1 MKKKYTQED
10 IDQFFGNFKEL
21 PDYFDLEKVH
31 QLIDNPAAKAT
42 QPGNHFKPFKFLI
55 MTSAIIAVVAS
66 FMLWP
71 KEPVQEQGKDVAQS
85 PPVSIT
91 EKAES
96 GQEDT
101 PALPKSEENELPLK
115 SKEPG
120 QTISP
125 ANLTGLA
132 ERKGK
137 TSPKN
142 KAVPQNKK
150 PITANFPLSTDPTP
164 PWPSD
169 TVIDGNQFLITLN
182 DEELEK
188 LGFMLDNNGIYF
200 KNIFNGDTSSF
211 YSYRKDGMGSMSI
224 TLAGYHDSRNK
235 KSTPSQQDFY
245 PTSISD
251 VFYLLQKKNERFKLE
266 DDILAPVILQSH
278 QYKSLND
285 EGMIVWFRTSD
296 NFFDALPKRYQHLR
310 TSFKNVKELKK
321 MHPKHDVVKYELKTI
336 LDNMSFIELS
346 EKELIPLG
354 FKINSEGIFYQ
365 INLKNAKVNL
375 SLEKGGVAGVS
386 VNNQIKNPEPD
397 KIILSFLSDRY
408 GMQRLKWSTGN
419 DDKDRMKTNHLL
431 DKAQLLVPIIISQS
445 SFPEIL
451 QEDQVIWFE
460 PSEELFDALPKT
472 IGNQLRQ
479 EYNYL
484 TAPNEEARKYLSTSC
499 TFFEAC
505 KSTLQLNNLKLMP
518 NPASYTT
525 TISFEGLEEAP
536 GTISLVNLSGNL
548 VKVLVANE
556 TFRKGTN
563 TFQFDLSGIGA
574 GIYLI
579 SINTDKG
586 FKTQRLVITR

>member
-10 IDQFFGNFKEL
+10 IDQFFGNFREL

-31 QLIDNPAAKAT
+31 HLIDNPAAKAT
-42 QPGNHFKPFKFLI
+42 QPGNHFKPFKFII

-66 FMLWP
+66 FILWP
-71 KEPVQEQGKDVAQS
+71 KEPVQDQGEDVAQS
-85 PPVSIT
+85 PPVSNS
-91 EKAES
+91 ES
-96 GQEDT
+96 EQESS
-101 PALPKSEENELPLK
+101 AVLIKSEEKEDRTPLK
-115 SKEPG
+115 DKEAKQDTSSTNTKAIAEVKEKPS
-120 QTISP
+120 QKRKAP
-125 ANLTGLA
+125 LLA
-132 ERKGK
+132 E
-137 TSPKN
+137 
-142 KAVPQNKK
+142 KAKLNSDSLFARE
-150 PITANFPLSTDPTP
+150 INS
-164 PWPSD
+164 WPAD
-169 TVIDGNQFLITLN
+169 TVIDGSHFLITLT

-188 LGFMLDNNGIYF
+188 LGFMLDNNGIYY
-200 KNIFNGDTSSF
+200 KNIFNDDTSSF
-211 YSYRKDGMGSMSI
+211 FSYHKDGMGSMSI
-224 TLAGYHDSRNK
+224 TLAGYHDRRNK
-235 KSTPSQQDFY
+235 KNTPSQQDFY
-245 PTSISD
+245 PTRISD
-251 VFYLLQKKNERFKLE
+251 VFFLHQKKNERFKLE
-266 DDILAPVILQSH
+266 DDILAPVILQSQ
-278 QYKSLND
+278 QYKSLEE
-285 EGMIVWFRTSD
+285 EGMIVWFKISE
-296 NFFDALPKRYQHLR
+296 NFFDALPERYQHLR
-310 TSFKNVKELKK
+310 TPFTKVKELKEK
-321 MHPKHDVVKYELKTI
+321 HPERDIIQYELKTI
-336 LDNMSFIELS
+336 LDNISFIELS

-354 FKINSEGIFYQ
+354 FKITNEGIFYQ
-365 INLKNAKVNL
+365 INLENAKVNL

-419 DDKDRMKTNHLL
+419 DDKDRMKTKHFL
-431 DKAQLLVPIIISQS
+431 DKAQLLVPIIIRQS

-460 PSEELFDALPKT
+460 PSEELFDALPET
-472 IGNQLRQ
+472 IGNQLRK

-484 TAPNEEARKYLSTSC
+484 TAPNEEARRYLSTSC

-505 KSTLQLNNLKLMP
+505 KSTLQVNNLKLMP

-556 TFRKGTN
+556 TFKKGTN
-563 TFQFDLSGIGA
+563 SFQFDLSGIGA